1 MRYGSSIICRIWL
14 VGEGASAGPAA
25 WADLERQLAQS
36 PYASKLTT
44 CGPLGGVR
52 EQFETPPA
60 MDEYLATREAP
71 FGGAEDPA
79 LLPVIDPAEMGRQ
92 LPDEALRL
100 RLRWDGVMM
109 LEQYPEAL
117 YRVNLNKLEKPAEY
131 FQTMRMAAA
140 LQAQLQPPRDR
151 RWAA

>member
-1 MRYGSSIICRIWL
+1 
-14 VGEGASAGPAA
+14 
-25 WADLERQLAQS
+25 
-36 PYASKLTT
+36 
-44 CGPLGGVR
+44 
-52 EQFETPPA
+52 
-60 MDEYLATREAP
+60 
-71 FGGAEDPA
+71 
-79 LLPVIDPAEMGRQ
+79 MGRQ

-140 LQAQLQPPRDR
+140 LQAQLQPASR
-151 RWAA
+151 